1 VERYIALLQEPWCFT
16 VEQVSQMTLWQL
28 EYLYFRPAIRNAKRA
43 RGESDLDDM
52 PDQPTRKFTV
62 PTKEEFVA
70 AAMNEIGGTR
80 AEWERQYDEAMKADG
95 R

>member
-1 VERYIALLQEPWCFT
+1 
-16 VEQVSQMTLWQL
+16 MTLWQL

-52 PDQPTRKFTV
+52 PDQPTKKFTV
-62 PTKEEFVA
+62 PSKEEFVA

-80 AEWERQYDEAMKADG
+80 GEWERQYDEAMKADG